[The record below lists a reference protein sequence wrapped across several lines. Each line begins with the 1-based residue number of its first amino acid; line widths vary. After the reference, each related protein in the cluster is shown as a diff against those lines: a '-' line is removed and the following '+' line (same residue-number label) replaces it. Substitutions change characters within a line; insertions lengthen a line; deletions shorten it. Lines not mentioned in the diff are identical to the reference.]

1 MMGRKKIYTAE
12 ARRSGGWWAISVP
25 ELKGVHS
32 QARRL
37 DQVEG
42 MAREAIALF
51 LDTDPRTISVE
62 VRPQTPT
69 EVAQALD
76 ARKAAWEA
84 EASAERATAAAVR
97 ALIAKGYTVRDAGA
111 LLQLSPARV
120 SQIARQ
126 ATVPKTFKK
135 GSARRVAA

>member
-1 MMGRKKIYTAE
+1 MMRRNKIYTAE

-37 DQVEG
+37 DQVEA
-42 MAREAIALF
+42 MVREAVALF

-62 VRPQTPT
+62 VKPQTPT
-69 EVAQALD
+69 EVARALD
-76 ARKAAWEA
+76 ARKAARQA

-97 ALIAKGYTVRDAGA
+97 ALIAKGYPVRDAGA

-126 ATVPKTFKK
+126 STVPRVLK
-135 GSARRVAA
+135 GSARRAAA